1 MQHEEQLYFHVSVHV
16 SVLHFLSLADI
27 PHNIPI
33 TESGRGSGGEVHPL
47 DVIVL
52 VKRYAA
58 DEELCQ
64 DWL

>member
-1 MQHEEQLYFHVSVHV
+1 MTFNPYLHTSVW
-16 SVLHFLSLADI
+16 FNAWSLTDI
-27 PHNIPI
+27 PPNIAI
-33 TESGRGSGGEVHPL
+33 SETGRGSGGEVHPL

-64 DWL
+64 DWF